1 MVKNIK
7 YIVIAV
13 LVVVVG
19 IIAFSFFEDTSPE
32 KQIKKQV
39 EKFLSNASKSSGD
52 KLTTGLLK
60 SKIIEGLFAPQCSF
74 YVGVSSFSGRY
85 TPVQISANSMRCR
98 SMFKRIK
105 FSAHDVE
112 INLTSPSTATV
123 DFTGSLSGL
132 TKRGKSI
139 ENYKE
144 LTCNLQLIEGKWLI
158 YAVSV
163 REIIKK

>member
-1 MVKNIK
+1 MVKYIK
-7 YIVIAV
+7 YIAIALV
-13 LVVVVG
+13 LVVIG
-19 IIAFSFFEDTSPE
+19 IIAFSFFEDPSPE
-32 KQIKKQV
+32 RQIEKQV

-60 SKIIEGLFAPQCSF
+60 SKSLESLFAPRCKF
-74 YVGVSSFSGRY
+74 YVGVSSFSGTY
-85 TPVQISANSMRCR
+85 TPLQISANAMRCR

-105 FSAHDVE
+105 FSAHDIQ
-112 INLTSPSTATV
+112 INLMSPSTAAV

-132 TKRGKSI
+132 SKRGKSI
-139 ENYKE
+139 ETYKE

>member
-1 MVKNIK
+1 MVNYLKLGFI
-7 YIVIAV
+7 IVA
-13 LVVVVG
+13 LV
-19 IIAFSFFEDTSPE
+19 IISVMAFNFFSEESPE
-32 KQIKKQV
+32 QQIKGQIA
-39 EKFLSNASKSSGD
+39 KFFNNASKPSGE
-52 KLTTGLLK
+52 KSTTAFFK
-60 SKIIEGLFAPQCSF
+60 SKAIEKLFAPRCKVDIGLSYF
-74 YVGVSSFSGRY
+74 NGSY
-85 TPVQISANSMRCR
+85 TPTQVSANAMRCR
-98 SMFKRIK
+98 TMFKHVK

-112 INLTSPSTATV
+112 INLTSPDTARV

-139 ENYKE
+139 ETYKE